1 MQKIKSPALFLHRN
15 EAIPS
20 FLVFANMKILSQ
32 QAQRGKYAV
41 GHFNVNNMEL
51 VQGVVAAAV
60 QLRAPVILATSE
72 GALKYGGAYLISLA
86 KVAAQQS
93 SVPVALHLDHGKDMK
108 IIELAIKMGYSSV
121 MIDASHEPF
130 EKNIRLTRKVVQLAH
145 RHKVMVEAELGTI
158 GGAEDSVAS
167 RRIIYT
173 DPVKAAE
180 FAARTGCDTLAV
192 AIGTSHG
199 AYKFSGK
206 AKLRLDILKEIR
218 KRVKIPLVLHGA
230 SSVSQNLVKEAEKY
244 GAVLPKAEGVPDSQ
258 IRAAITLGICKVN
271 TDTDLR
277 LAFEIGM
284 RKALQRH
291 PEDIDPRHALAP
303 AREMVQK
310 VVEQRI
316 RLLGSGGKA

>member
-1 MQKIKSPALFLHRN
+1 MVADLK
-15 EAIPS
+15 
-20 FLVFANMKILSQ
+20 KILQ
-32 QAQRGKYAV
+32 QAQRGGYAV

-60 QLRAPVILATSE
+60 QLQAPVILATSE
-72 GALKYGGAYLISLA
+72 GALRYGGDYLIALM
-86 KVAAQQS
+86 KVAQQS
-93 SVPVALHLDHGKDMK
+93 TVPIALHLDHGKDMK
-108 IIELAIKMGYSSV
+108 MIEQAIKTGYSSV
-121 MIDASHEPF
+121 MIDASQEPF

-158 GGAEDSVAS
+158 GGVEDTVAA
-167 RRIIYT
+167 RKILYT
-173 DPVKAAE
+173 DPALAAE
-180 FAARTGCDTLAV
+180 FVVRTGCDALAV

-230 SSVSQNLVKEAEKY
+230 SSVSRTLVREAEKY
-244 GAVLPKAEGVPDSQ
+244 GAVLPQAEGVPDRQ
-258 IRAAITLGICKVN
+258 IRGAIRLGICKIN

-284 RKALQRH
+284 RKALQQH
-291 PEDIDPRHALAP
+291 PDDIDPRHALAL
-303 AREMVQK
+303 AREMVEK
-310 VVEQRI
+310 VVAQRI
-316 RLLGSGGKA
+316 RLFGSGGKG